1 MALPVPESA
10 AGPREDIIRLLGRT
24 PEGLSDGELAAAL
37 AERYPGLNAKAANHQ
52 CRRLAAIGMVERVGT
67 RPVRTRLVAGATV
80 ASPEP
85 GAAPAPEGHTTHPEQ
100 RIDVSDVPLD
110 DGRPEPGAA
119 PAPEGHTTHPEQRT
133 DLSDVPLEGGGA
145 AVSAAPASEGHTTH
159 PEQASDLPE
168 VPLEGGGAPV
178 AGLSPVQAD
187 IVAALADAPAGL
199 TDNELA
205 AALAGQ
211 HPLVD
216 PKAFNY
222 QCRKLAK
229 AGLVERTARSK
240 DAPIRT
246 RLTASATHGHT
257 THPEQAQHLP
267 DVPLTAADDP
277 EPDPP
282 TPTEGHTTHP
292 EQAEH
297 LPDVPLDEGGD
308 ADEAE
313 PASAPTL
320 IRPPS
325 RRPRP
330 RAKTPSDDVARIRRS
345 ERDGDDPDEPL
356 LRFLPFASPAS
367 ARTALRERMAERA
380 ALRRVPEPSKEVVLP
395 TRDVLQ
401 GWSRTQNVAAAVA
414 GWLTRRGGTIRAA
427 HAVGPAHDLV
437 ATLDGDD
444 VHVEV
449 TGWPPDGARSHPTTL
464 AGDWFRAATRAA
476 TQRRRA
482 HPRSRVVIALP
493 DTRRYR
499 ALVDQDAEVLRRARA
514 EVWFVD
520 PSGAVQLT

>member
-10 AGPREDIIRLLGRT
+10 AGPRQDIIRLLGQT

-37 AERYPGLNAKAANHQ
+37 ADRHPGLNAKAANHQ
-52 CRRLAAIGMVERVGT
+52 CRRLATIGVVERVGT
-67 RPVRTRLVAGATV
+67 RPVRTRLVADVEAGT
-80 ASPEP
+80 PEL
-85 GAAPAPEGHTTHPEQ
+85 GAADEGHSTQPDRLSE
-100 RIDVSDVPLD
+100 VPDVPLD
-110 DGRPEPGAA
+110 VG
-119 PAPEGHTTHPEQRT
+119 
-133 DLSDVPLEGGGA
+133 V
-145 AVSAAPASEGHTTH
+145 AS
-159 PEQASDLPE
+159 P
-168 VPLEGGGAPV
+168 
-178 AGLSPVQAD
+178 AGLSPMQED
-187 IVAALADAPAGL
+187 IVAALAVAPEGL
-199 TDNELA
+199 TDNGLA
-205 AALAGQ
+205 AALAEQ
-211 HPLVD
+211 YPDVD

-246 RLTASATHGHT
+246 RLTTS
-257 THPEQAQHLP
+257 
-267 DVPLTAADDP
+267 V
-277 EPDPP
+277 
-282 TPTEGHTTHP
+282 TEGHTTRP
-292 EQAEH
+292 EQAGD
-297 LPDVPLDEGGD
+297 LPDAPLEESGD
-308 ADEAE
+308 ADEAP
-313 PASAPTL
+313 PAPAVET
-320 IRPPS
+320 RNGEAAPS
-325 RRPRP
+325 RRPRRRP
-330 RAKTPSDDVARIRRS
+330 KAPSDDVARIRRS

-356 LRFLPFASPAS
+356 LRFLPFAPAAS

-380 ALRRVPEPSKEVVLP
+380 ALRRVSEPTDEVVLP

-427 HAVGPAHDLV
+427 RVVGPAHDLL

-464 AGDWFRAATRAA
+464 AGDWFRAATRVAA
-476 TQRRRA
+476 QRRRA

-499 ALVDQDAEVLRRARA
+499 ALAGDDAEVLRRARA

-520 PSGAVQLT
+520 PTGAVQLS

>member
-37 AERYPGLNAKAANHQ
+37 GERWPGLNARAANHQ
-52 CRRLAAIGMVERVGT
+52 CRRLVATGMVERVGT
-67 RPVRTRLVAGATV
+67 RPVRTRLVAGARIEP
-80 ASPEP
+80 ASPD
-85 GAAPAPEGHTTHPEQ
+85 APAPPIEGYTTQADQASEV
-100 RIDVSDVPLD
+100 REVPLD
-110 DGRPEPGAA
+110 
-119 PAPEGHTTHPEQRT
+119 
-133 DLSDVPLEGGGA
+133 EGGA
-145 AVSAAPASEGHTTH
+145 RPAE
-159 PEQASDLPE
+159 
-168 VPLEGGGAPV
+168 
-178 AGLSPVQAD
+178 LSPVQAD
-187 IVAALADAPAGL
+187 IIAALADAPTGL
-199 TDNELA
+199 TDTEIA
-205 AALAGQ
+205 AALAAQ

-229 AGLVERTARSK
+229 CGLVERTAWAK

-246 RLTASATHGHT
+246 RLT
-257 THPEQAQHLP
+257 P
-267 DVPLTAADDP
+267 AAV
-277 EPDPP
+277 
-282 TPTEGHTTHP
+282 EGHTTHP
-292 EQAEH
+292 DQAEDLPEVPPAEVVEAAAPEPDLTLAEGH
-297 LPDVPLDEGGD
+297 TTHPDQAEDLPDVPLAAGGGESDREGEGEIGSEGESDDD
-308 ADEAE
+308 ADAQ
-313 PASAPTL
+313 PATAPTL
-320 IRPPS
+320 IRPLS

-330 RAKTPSDDVARIRRS
+330 RARTPSDDVARIRRS

-380 ALRRVPEPSKEVVLP
+380 ALRRVPEPSNEVVLP

-414 GWLTRRGGTIRAA
+414 QWLTRRGGTIRAA

-449 TGWPPDGARSHPTTL
+449 TGWPPDGARSHPSTL
-464 AGDWFRAATRAA
+464 ADDWFRAATRAA

-499 ALVDQDAEVLRRARA
+499 TLADDGAEVLRQART

-520 PSGAVQLT
+520 PSGAVQVS

>member
-10 AGPREDIIRLLGRT
+10 AGPREDIIRLLAQT
-24 PEGLSDGELAAAL
+24 PEGLSDSELAAAL
-37 AERYPGLNAKAANHQ
+37 GERWPGLNAKAANHQ
-52 CRRLAAIGMVERVGT
+52 CRRLVAIGMVERVGT
-67 RPVRTRLVAGATV
+67 RPVRSRLVAGTDVEPPAAEVAT
-80 ASPEP
+80 A
-85 GAAPAPEGHTTHPEQ
+85 APEGHTTHSDQ
-100 RIDVSDVPLD
+100 ASALRDVPLD
-110 DGRPEPGAA
+110 EGGPESRTA
-119 PAPEGHTTHPEQRT
+119 PELEGHTTHPDE
-133 DLSDVPLEGGGA
+133 P
-145 AVSAAPASEGHTTH
+145 SEV
-159 PEQASDLPE
+159 PE
-168 VPLEGGGAPV
+168 VPLDEGAAPPP
-178 AGLSPVQAD
+178 GLSPVQED
-187 IVAALADAPAGL
+187 IVRALGDAPAGL

-205 AALAGQ
+205 AALAEQ
-211 HPLVD
+211 HPDVD

-229 AGLVERTARSK
+229 AGIVERTARSR
-240 DAPIRT
+240 DVPIRT
-246 RLTASATHGHT
+246 RLSSASEGHT
-257 THPEQAQHLP
+257 THSEPAGELP
-267 DVPLTAADDP
+267 DVPVAEDGEPEGAP
-277 EPDPP
+277 EPA
-282 TPTEGHTTHP
+282 TPTEGHTTHS
-292 EQAEH
+292 EQAER
-297 LPDVPLDEGGD
+297 LPDVPLAEDGGEWEGQAESGD
-308 ADEAE
+308 ADGDDAQ
-313 PASAPTL
+313 PAPTL

-325 RRPRP
+325 RRPRR

-356 LRFLPFASPAS
+356 LRFLPFASPAT

-380 ALRRVPEPSKEVVLP
+380 ALRRVPEPTNEVVLP

-449 TGWPPDGARSHPTTL
+449 TGWPPEGARSHPTTL

-499 ALVDQDAEVLRRARA
+499 ALADDEAEVLRRARA

-520 PSGAVQLT
+520 PSGAVQLS

>member
-10 AGPREDIIRLLGRT
+10 AGPREDIIRLLGQT
-24 PEGLSDGELAAAL
+24 PEGLSDGELAAVL
-37 AERYPGLNAKAANHQ
+37 AERWPGLNAKAANHQ
-52 CRRLAAIGMVERVGT
+52 CRRLVATGMVERVGT
-67 RPVRTRLVAGATV
+67 RPIRTRLVAGMQSEAP
-80 ASPEP
+80 SPDAEVTP
-85 GAAPAPEGHTTHPEQ
+85 SEGHTTQVDQPSEMREVPLDEAGPQSGAAPAP
-100 RIDVSDVPLD
+100 D
-110 DGRPEPGAA
+110 
-119 PAPEGHTTHPEQRT
+119 
-133 DLSDVPLEGGGA
+133 
-145 AVSAAPASEGHTTH
+145 AVVTPSEGHTTEI
-159 PEQASDLPE
+159 EQPSEVRE
-168 VPLEGGGAPV
+168 VPLDEAGAGP
-178 AGLSPVQAD
+178 ARLSPVQAD
-187 IVAALADAPAGL
+187 IIAALADAPTGL

-205 AALAGQ
+205 AALAAQ
-211 HPLVD
+211 HPHVD

-240 DAPIRT
+240 DAPIRS
-246 RLTASATHGHT
+246 RLT
-257 THPEQAQHLP
+257 P
-267 DVPLTAADDP
+267 AAV
-277 EPDPP
+277 
-282 TPTEGHTTHP
+282 EGYTTHP
-292 EQAEH
+292 EQAED
-297 LPDVPLDEGGD
+297 LPDVPLAEVGGEGGNEGGGDD
-308 ADEAE
+308 ADA
-313 PASAPTL
+313 PPPTAPTL
-320 IRPPS
+320 IQPQS

-380 ALRRVPEPSKEVVLP
+380 ALRRVPEPSNEVVLP

-449 TGWPPDGARSHPTTL
+449 TGWPPDGARSHPSTL
-464 AGDWFRAATRAA
+464 AGDWFRAAARAA

-499 ALVDQDAEVLRRARA
+499 TLAEDHAEGLRQARA

-520 PSGAVQLT
+520 ASGAVQVS